1 MFIDK
6 ILTAIFGSQNDRD
19 LKALKPILAKVNA
32 KEEWAK
38 SLPAE
43 DFPKQ
48 TERFKEELKQGKD
61 GCRATM
67 CEKKASTCVT
77 FPKNG
82 DTFSA
87 EL

>member
-48 TERFKEELKQGKD
+48 TE
-61 GCRATM
+61 
-67 CEKKASTCVT
+67 
-77 FPKNG
+77 
-82 DTFSA
+82 
-87 EL
+87 